1 MTKTDHSNYMSKA
14 FQMENAV
21 RAQALHWELS
31 WYLPV
36 HVPSM
41 ECMGGGAGWGGQ
53 EMKLERSVNLRPCMS
68 LRGTRSLRNLIL

>member
-41 ECMGGGAGWGGQ
+41 ECMGGGAGWGGAGDEAGKKCQ
-53 EMKLERSVNLRPCMS
+53 SETMYEPK
-68 LRGTRSLRNLIL
+68 GH